1 MSTVAIVIGPTAVGK
16 TEILIE
22 ALRGMEAEIV
32 SADSRQIYR
41 FMDIGTAKPEPE
53 QRRAVKHH
61 LIDCVDPDRPVD
73 AAEYAR
79 MARRA
84 IEDVLGR
91 GRLPVISGGSGLYIK
106 ALLEGFFDGPGA
118 DAGIR
123 RQLLEL
129 EREEGRGTLHRRL
142 VRVDPDS
149 AERIHPRDLV
159 RTVRALEVFQQTGIP
174 LSRWHREKEGRSLEH
189 ESCTIGLYRARKE
202 LYRRIDER
210 VDRMIEDGFEEEVR
224 GLISRG
230 YTGDLTAI
238 STVGYREMTA
248 LLGGR
253 FSRPEALS
261 RIKRNTRQY
270 AKRQM
275 TWFSRMKSV
284 LWIDAA
290 RAGDDGRDNLRRII
304 EDLARGRYPSRLQTD
319 RSRRRMRQV
328 WSLTAGRAANR
339 SGR

>member
-1 MSTVAIVIGPTAVGK
+1 MSSVAIIIGPTAVGK
-16 TEILIE
+16 TDILIE

-41 FMDIGTAKPEPE
+41 FMDIGTAKPDPE
-53 QRRAVKHH
+53 QLRAVTHH
-61 LIDCVDPDRPVD
+61 LVDCVDPDRPID

-84 IEDVLGR
+84 IDDVLGR
-91 GRLPVISGGSGLYIK
+91 GRLPVVSGGSGLYIK

-123 RQLLEL
+123 SQLLER
-129 EREEGRGTLHRRL
+129 EREEGRGALHRRL
-142 VRVDPDS
+142 ARIDPDS
-149 AERIHPRDLV
+149 AGRIHPHDLF
-159 RTVRALEVFQQTGIP
+159 RTVRALEVFEQTGIQ
-174 LSRWHREKEGRSLEH
+174 LSRWHRQGEGRPLEH
-189 ESCTIGLYRARKE
+189 DSFTVGLYRAREE

-210 VDRMIEDGFEEEVR
+210 VDRMIEGGFEEEVK
-224 GLISRG
+224 GLIDRDYS
-230 YTGDLTAI
+230 GDLTAI
-238 STVGYREMTA
+238 NTVGYREMTA
-248 LLGGR
+248 LLEGR
-253 FSRPEALS
+253 ISRPEALS

-275 TWFSRMKSV
+275 TWFNKMESV

-290 RAGDDGRDNLRRII
+290 RADDDGGDNLRSIF
-304 EDLARGRYPSRLQTD
+304 EDLAGGRHPSPAEKDRG
-319 RSRRRMRQV
+319 RRRMRQA
-328 WSLTAGRAANR
+328 WSWTAGRDAGR